1 MPCIAGVTRYILDAA
16 PRMVKPLAAAELTAL
31 VVVVIVIV
39 VWAMRQRR
47 AEKLCAGPHNITIY
61 DSPYKNYPTYEGRG
75 ATWWDG
81 DRRCLAS
88 CQQSPCTVWCR

>member
-1 MPCIAGVTRYILDAA
+1 MAQ
-16 PRMVKPLAAAELTAL
+16 PLEVIGLTAFL
-31 VVVVIVIV
+31 VIV
-39 VWAMRQRR
+39 VIILAWIVRTKGLYAKLQHRI
-47 AEKLCAGPHNITIY
+47 EGLCAGPHNITLY

-81 DRRCLAS
+81 DRRCTAS